1 MKLTM
6 SADQRAQ
13 ALLERMRLTPMRRG
27 ALSKRAQLVRAAL
40 AKAIAGE
47 GVPDELAQRVSFQVV
62 FKFHPREVDDGE
74 MWGAIGRILRD
85 EVARVREHVGLAN
98 RKIVTVLPKLSADQ
112 LEEFFEELTRADR
125 RIARTILNA
134 AVDGADPL
142 VTGRRYLAE
151 YRLVAHRLRSINP
164 AMARTLANATFA
176 AGMPLEK
183 AMGHLARLASLLAK
197 QEEHPEMARLLSRA
211 GFRVR

>member
-6 SADQRAQ
+6 SVDERAQ
-13 ALLERMRLTPMRRG
+13 VLLDRLRQTPMRRG
-27 ALSKRAQLVRAAL
+27 ALPKRAQLVRAAL
-40 AKAIAGE
+40 AKAIAAE
-47 GVPDELAQRVSFQVV
+47 GVPDELAQRISFQLV

-74 MWGAIGRILRD
+74 MWEAIGRILRD
-85 EVARVREHVGLAN
+85 EVVRLRERVGLAD
-98 RKIVTVLPKLSADQ
+98 RKIVTVLPKLSASQ

-134 AVDGADPL
+134 AVDGAEPL

-151 YRLVAHRLRSINP
+151 YRLVVHRLRSINP

-183 AMGHLARLASLLAK
+183 AMEHLARLSSLLARHD
-197 QEEHPEMARLLSRA
+197 ENPEMARLLAR
-211 GFRVR
+211 FRVR